1 MNDATQLTYVCRSN
15 DELLIILARLARVTT
30 REYPIV
36 LYQMRRETFLSML
49 DDPAAVDCDTPPV
62 SEWQDA
68 RNSRPLPY

>member
-49 DDPAAVDCDTPPV
+49 DDPDAVDCDTEPV
-62 SEWQDA
+62 SEEMDA
-68 RNSRPLPY
+68 RNSRPFPY

>member
-36 LYQMRRETFLSML
+36 LYQMRRETFLAML
-49 DDPAAVDCDTPPV
+49 DDPDAVDCDTPPV
-62 SEWQDA
+62 SEEMDL
-68 RNSRPLPY
+68 RNSREFPW